1 MEGKVEFLEHT
12 ADLKIRFSAES
23 LEDLLTLCARTLRD
37 YLVGPLD
44 AEGGEEVHTAVEGED
59 DVERFIRALNEILFL
74 LQTRRFMIGAV
85 RAQRAGHAWNL
96 LFTGCKGIGR
106 EAATEI
112 KAATYHQ
119 ATFEEKPGGI
129 EAVVVFDL

>member
-12 ADLKIRFSAES
+12 ADLKIRFTAQT

-44 AEGGEEVHTAVEGED
+44 AEGEEEVHTTVEGD
-59 DVERFIRALNEILFL
+59 DALERFISALNEILFS
-74 LQTRRFMIGAV
+74 LQTRRFMISTV
-85 RAQRAGHAWNL
+85 RVQKAGQAWNMV
-96 LFTGCKGIGR
+96 FTGCKGMGR
-106 EAATEI
+106 KAATEI